1 MTVEYIERE
10 AAVDALNKALFFY
23 EDETEARFKNDP
35 DLDISE
41 WFFHRIFV
49 QHMNEKDRQ
58 TVLDIPAA
66 DVAPVVRGRWVH
78 GEFGPYCSNCDSYP
92 PTRKRYGNPGDTEF
106 DYTTFCPRCGAK
118 MEYDV

>member
-1 MTVEYIERE
+1 MADEYIKRE
-10 AAVDALNKALFFY
+10 VAVDALNKALFSY

-49 QHMNEKDRQ
+49 QNMNEKDRQ

-66 DVAPVVRGRWVH
+66 DVAPVVRCRDCRWRHDDSNPMWLPCMEVETDPDWFCAD
-78 GEFGPYCSNCDSYP
+78 GEWREVQDG
-92 PTRKRYGNPGDTEF
+92 
-106 DYTTFCPRCGAK
+106 
-118 MEYDV
+118 